1 MEEAWRWFG
10 PEDTVTLEQVL
21 QAGATG
27 IVTSLD
33 FIPTEEIWL
42 SKDIVER
49 RRLIEDAGLRWS
61 VVESLP
67 VHSDIKARSGEY
79 RRYDAI

>member
-33 FIPTEEIWL
+33 FIPTGGNL
-42 SKDIVER
+42 AQQR
-49 RRLIEDAGLRWS
+49 HRGAQ
-61 VVESLP
+61 
-67 VHSDIKARSGEY
+67 
-79 RRYDAI
+79 AID